1 MFTLKY
7 ALKSIVRSLG
17 RNILIAIIV
26 IIIATAA
33 CVAMSIQQ
41 AAEAAAANSRKL
53 MDIKTQVYIDRDFI
67 RNQAVEN
74 KGTEDMSVL
83 MPEMND
89 LMKEYAITLEDFED
103 FSKIKKTDSDEPL
116 VKSYYYTASLSING
130 DSIKKYDLTS
140 STTETTAATE
150 AATEAPVAPTMIDP
164 QGNVIVQEVPTMPA
178 PVQQEP
184 QQPEKQGDFSLIG
197 YSDVKAMTDFGG
209 EESGCVMKKGEQ
221 TAIFPEDTSKYV
233 CIIEEN
239 LSTFNDVGVGDTISL
254 VNPNNEDETYSLEI
268 VGIFKNSTGTMENG
282 DDASNSILTNYTTVK
297 DIETKSETTNSAASS
312 TASSTSKTTAA
323 TEAATEAASS
333 GASSSDSTEETK
345 LISQFD
351 GTFVLASEE
360 DYDQF
365 KEELKKKAESE
376 GKNSDMYFVASSD
389 LAAFKQGLKPL
400 ENLKSFATTF
410 LYLTLAIGAIV
421 LIVISVISI
430 RDRKY
435 EIGVLAAMGVKKL
448 KLSMMFMLEVL
459 IITLASILIGVVI
472 GSAIS
477 VPVTNSLLS
486 AQVQQQEE
494 KDSSQTQ
501 EPQQPGANAPSKWGE
516 VKDDD
521 VDYLDKVDFSVDFM
535 VVLKML
541 LIGIVLALVSGFTSI
556 LFILRYDPKQ
566 ILANRD

>member
-53 MDIKTQVYIDRDFI
+53 MDIKTQVYIDRGFI
-67 RNQAVEN
+67 RDQAIEN
-74 KGTEDMSVL
+74 TGSEDMSVL

-89 LMKEYAITLEDFED
+89 LMKEYAITLDDFEE
-103 FSKIKKTDSDEPL
+103 FSKIKKEGSDEPL
-116 VKSYYYTASLSING
+116 VKSYYYSAAVSING

-140 STTETTAATE
+140 STSETTAATE
-150 AATEAPVAPTMIDP
+150 APTEAPVAPTMIDP

-197 YSDVKAMTDFGG
+197 YSDVNAMTDFGG
-209 EESGCVMKKGEQ
+209 EESGCVMKEGKQ
-221 TAIFPEDTSKYV
+221 TAIFPEDTSDYV

-239 LSTFNDVGVGDTISL
+239 LSNFNDVGVGDTISL
-254 VNPNNEDETYSLEI
+254 VNPNNEDETYSLKV

-282 DDASNSILTNYTTVK
+282 DDASNTILTNYDTVK
-297 DIETKSETTNSAASS
+297 GIETKSETTNSTASS
-312 TASSTSKTTAA
+312 TASSSSKTTD
-323 TEAATEAASS
+323 TASS
-333 GASSSDSTEETK
+333 SSAGSSDSTVETK

-351 GTFVLASEE
+351 GTFVLASVE

-365 KEELKKKAESE
+365 KEELRKKAEDE
-376 GKNSDMYFVASSD
+376 GKNGDMYFVASSD
-389 LAAFKQGLKPL
+389 IAAFMEGLKPL

-448 KLSMMFMLEVL
+448 KLSMMFMLEVM
-459 IITLASILIGVVI
+459 IITLVSILIGVVI

-477 VPVTNSLLS
+477 VPVTNGLLT
-486 AQVQQQEE
+486 AQVQQQED
-494 KDSSQTQ
+494 KDTSQTQ
-501 EPQQPGANAPSKWGE
+501 EPQQPGANERPAYGE
-516 VKDDD
+516 VSDDNI
-521 VDYLDKVDFSVDFM
+521 DYVDKVDFSVDFM

-541 LIGIVLALVSGFTSI
+541 LIGIALAVVSGFTSI

>member
-53 MDIKTQVYIDRDFI
+53 MDIKTQVYIDRGFI
-67 RNQAVEN
+67 RDQAIEN
-74 KGTEDMSVL
+74 TGSEDMSVL

-89 LMKEYAITLEDFED
+89 LMKEYAITLDDFEE
-103 FSKIKKTDSDEPL
+103 FSKIKKEGSDEPL
-116 VKSYYYTASLSING
+116 VKSYYYSAAVSING

-140 STTETTAATE
+140 STSETTAATE
-150 AATEAPVAPTMIDP
+150 APTEAPIAPTMIDP

-197 YSDVKAMTDFGG
+197 YSDVNAMTDFGG

-221 TAIFPEDTSKYV
+221 TAIFPEDTSDYV

-239 LSTFNDVGVGDTISL
+239 LSNFNDVGVGDTISL
-254 VNPNNEDETYSLEI
+254 VNPNNEDETYSLKV

-282 DDASNSILTNYTTVK
+282 DDASNTILTNYDTVK
-297 DIETKSETTNSAASS
+297 GIETKSETTNSTASS
-312 TASSTSKTTAA
+312 TASSSSKTTD
-323 TEAATEAASS
+323 TASS
-333 GASSSDSTEETK
+333 SSAGSSDSTVETK

-351 GTFVLASEE
+351 GTFVLASVE

-365 KEELKKKAESE
+365 KEELRKKAEDE
-376 GKNSDMYFVASSD
+376 GKNGDMYFVASSD
-389 LAAFKQGLKPL
+389 IAAFMEGLKPL

-448 KLSMMFMLEVL
+448 KLSMMFMLEVM
-459 IITLASILIGVVI
+459 IITLVSILIGVVI

-477 VPVTNSLLS
+477 VPVTNGLLT
-486 AQVQQQEE
+486 AQVQQQED
-494 KDSSQTQ
+494 KDTSQTQ
-501 EPQQPGANAPSKWGE
+501 EPQQPGANERPAYGE
-516 VKDDD
+516 VSDDNI
-521 VDYLDKVDFSVDFM
+521 DYVDKVDFSVDFM

-541 LIGIVLALVSGFTSI
+541 LIGIALAVVSGFTSI